1 MNLEI
6 ETAIRNATL
15 VSVREGYNSDNALTI
30 LSDVFRGRAITKTQR
45 DIALAHQ
52 FTEAEVFNIRAA
64 LVAAGEV
71 VL

>member
-30 LSDVFRGRAITKTQR
+30 LSDVFRGRAIT
-45 DIALAHQ
+45 
-52 FTEAEVFNIRAA
+52 
-64 LVAAGEV
+64 
-71 VL
+71 